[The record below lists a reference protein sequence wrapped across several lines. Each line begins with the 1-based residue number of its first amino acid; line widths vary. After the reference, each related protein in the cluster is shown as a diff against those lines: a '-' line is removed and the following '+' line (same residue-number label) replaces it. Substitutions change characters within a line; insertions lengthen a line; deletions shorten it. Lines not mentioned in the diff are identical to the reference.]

1 MDKQELIKRIKA
13 MSAAK
18 TCCPD
23 LKRAVQNYLIAL
35 GKPGEKIAAKNL
47 IAEIEENIMPIE
59 ELATF
64 ARSARA
70 IQILGKEGAKKLLA
84 HVDELEK
91 IGAKYCDCPACTHA
105 AEILKHKEIL
115 LDVKKPAENL
125 PDKKT
130 LLEKLKTMA
139 ASPSCYPDLR
149 KAVQSYFDALGTDK
163 EKIAAENLIDE
174 LEDDVE
180 PIDLLVIFAHSNRA
194 IEMLGAERAKIFA
207 ANADALKAS
216 GAKYCNCLACTLG
229 LEVLKYKKVLLA

>member
-91 IGAKYCDCPACTHA
+91 IGAEYCDCPACTHA

-174 LEDDVE
+174 LKEDVE